1 MAVFTFCGDT
11 EEKARELRKAV
22 DIPLIRSNRGG
33 FRIFTSTEEVF
44 SHRFSVEDQAFFA
57 FNYNYVVSGTPEQV
71 RPQFTQLAAEY
82 GVDEITAVTITA
94 DFEDRVRSYELLV
107 EAFELAPE
115 AAKREKMLA

>member
-1 MAVFTFCGDT
+1 M
-11 EEKARELRKAV
+11 
-22 DIPLIRSNRGG
+22 
-33 FRIFTSTEEVF
+33 
-44 SHRFSVEDQAFFA
+44 
-57 FNYNYVVSGTPEQV
+57 VSGTPEQV

-115 AAKREKMLA
+115 AAKREKILA